1 MGGLVRLHHGVVL
14 GCICLRQTGRHKETP
29 AWEDRGVEVSSG
41 GSFEPMLLFGRL
53 TTVRADNGRP
63 GEVIHRKGT
72 GAVRADNQPTG
83 AWCAGG
89 FGDAVSHG

>member
-1 MGGLVRLHHGVVL
+1 
-14 GCICLRQTGRHKETP
+14 
-29 AWEDRGVEVSSG
+29 
-41 GSFEPMLLFGRL
+41 MLLFGRL
-53 TTVRADNGRP
+53 TAVRADKGRP

-72 GAVRADNQPTG
+72 GAVRADNQLTG